1 MHAKG
6 IQKTAQRIAPG
17 GLTHEGYIPSCA
29 RSFFMTMESS
39 RSVFSIVGKLKIGQ
53 YFAEESSLKV

>member
-6 IQKTAQRIAPG
+6 IQKTAQRIDPG

-29 RSFFMTMESS
+29 RSFLLAAAKQADP
-39 RSVFSIVGKLKIGQ
+39 VAVGPG
-53 YFAEESSLKV
+53 